1 MATEGRN
8 IHYFSTGQ
16 GDYGELGGQKVTK
29 AAESYRSMLHCFFFF
44 EQVNLQGSAG
54 LLNISTQSCSPET
67 AKKHCELL
75 RASDKNGG
83 HQN

>member
-44 EQVNLQGSAG
+44 E
-54 LLNISTQSCSPET
+54 
-67 AKKHCELL
+67 
-75 RASDKNGG
+75 
-83 HQN
+83 